1 VKSSVGRANPGG
13 VPTAPVALLPEI
25 WSGGVLEI
33 AFDSHGDP
41 IERTPSENDPPER
54 FS

>member
-1 VKSSVGRANPGG
+1 MGRANPGG
-13 VPTAPVALLPEI
+13 VPTAPVVLLPEI

-33 AFDSHGDP
+33 VLDSHGDR
-41 IERTPSENDPPER
+41 IEQTPSENDLPER